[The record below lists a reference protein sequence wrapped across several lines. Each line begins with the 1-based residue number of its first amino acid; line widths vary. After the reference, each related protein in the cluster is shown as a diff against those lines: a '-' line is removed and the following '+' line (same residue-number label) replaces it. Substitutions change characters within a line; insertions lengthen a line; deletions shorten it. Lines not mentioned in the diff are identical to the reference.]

1 MTQDSLMHYGVLG
14 MKWGVRKDKQSGGS
28 SSNSKADRKAA
39 RKEKK
44 AVRKEVKKDFKKLDK
59 AKNFYFISKKQ
70 TKSQVRDE
78 MQKKAAKSDAYD
90 DEYNRQGKIRKVK
103 KTVVTAVS
111 VAKVLDTALNNSRA
125 QNAVNKKIVETG
137 ASVLGKIYSQIKSK
151 KTNLLTDGK
160 KIAVA
165 KDVINM
171 VQDADGVFRKKG
183 R

>member
-44 AVRKEVKKDFKKLDK
+44 AIRKEVKKDFKKLDK

-103 KTVVTAVS
+103 KTVATTIT
-111 VAKVLDTALNNSRA
+111 VASVLDTALNKSRV
-125 QNAVNKKIVETG
+125 QNAVSKKIVTTG
-137 ASVLGKIYSQIKSK
+137 ASALGFIYSRVKSMNVK
-151 KTNLLTDGK
+151 ALTDGK

-171 VQDADGVFRKKG
+171 VPGPDGTFRKKG